1 MMKNKKWKPINIHVI
16 VAHEINTN
24 VGRTLG
30 VTIYIQP
37 IWDASSLEFI
47 TFIATGIYI
56 YICYIYMK
64 INLYMLPIPYVI
76 FFSYW
81 NGLLSQ

>member
-1 MMKNKKWKPINIHVI
+1 VPQGNEMMKNKKWKTINIHVI
-16 VAHEINTN
+16 VAREINTN
-24 VGRTLG
+24 VGRILG

-56 YICYIYMK
+56 YICYIY
-64 INLYMLPIPYVI
+64 I
-76 FFSYW
+76 
-81 NGLLSQ
+81 